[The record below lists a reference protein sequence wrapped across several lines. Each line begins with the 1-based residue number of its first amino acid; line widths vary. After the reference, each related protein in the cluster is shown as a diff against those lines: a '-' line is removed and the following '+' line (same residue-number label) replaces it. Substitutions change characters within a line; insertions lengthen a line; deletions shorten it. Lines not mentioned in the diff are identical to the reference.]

1 MKTIIERDIIN
12 RLKIVHSV
20 DRDIDLARKMNISKN
35 TLSSW
40 LSRNSINW
48 YIVLKYTPKNISCDW
63 LVSGDGS
70 MVIQSQKTKGQKT
83 MEIREG
89 KHLINLN
96 GTITIAR
103 LTILATNEDSI
114 KINEAIVQE
123 IEKAKNPQTIAILG
137 RINNSEL

>member
-20 DRDIDLARKMNISKN
+20 DRDVDLARKMNISKN

-48 YIVLKYTPKNISCDW
+48 YIVLKYMPKNISCDW

-70 MVIQSQKTKGQKT
+70 MVIHSQKT

-103 LTILATNEDSI
+103 LTILATNEDPI
-114 KINEAIVQE
+114 KINDTIIQE

>member
-1 MKTIIERDIIN
+1 M
-12 RLKIVHSV
+12 
-20 DRDIDLARKMNISKN
+20 
-35 TLSSW
+35 
-40 LSRNSINW
+40 
-48 YIVLKYTPKNISCDW
+48 PKNISCDW

-70 MVIQSQKTKGQKT
+70 MVIHSQKT

-103 LTILATNEDSI
+103 LTILATNEDPI
-114 KINEAIVQE
+114 KINDTIIQE